1 MDNSSSIRAVA
12 IVLRVSW
19 LGTRC
24 IWGFL
29 QEWMTVKEKLTVVI
43 LSAVHLRNTR
53 NWNVITL
60 VSYISLSDGWCTTPK
75 FWHSNSVY
83 FWGEP
88 PTELLQLV
96 FAARRYASAV
106 YAVVVC
112 LSVCLS
118 VCVCVCVCHTPVLY
132 HKWLCYGRATRLSVE
147 ILQLQNIPFENL
159 ESRTYRVALLAWSY
173 V

>member
-1 MDNSSSIRAVA
+1 MDNTSSIRAVA

-60 VSYISLSDGWCTTPK
+60 VLCISLSDGWCTTPK

-118 VCVCVCVCHTPVLY
+118 VCLCACVCVSVTLRCCITS
-132 HKWLCYGRATRLSVE
+132 GSAMAERRAC
-147 ILQLQNIPFENL
+147 Q
-159 ESRTYRVALLAWSY
+159 
-173 V
+173 